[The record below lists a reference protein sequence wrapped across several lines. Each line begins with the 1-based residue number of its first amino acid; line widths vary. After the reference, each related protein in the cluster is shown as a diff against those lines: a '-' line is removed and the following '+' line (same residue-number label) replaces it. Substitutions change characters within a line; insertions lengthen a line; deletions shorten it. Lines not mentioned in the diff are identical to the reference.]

1 MDNLDYALSGEA
13 SKRKNEGFVVEAK
26 PRQEPTQDEA
36 VAFSI
41 EIIKALEEKVKAHNL
56 EFPKKVTIL
65 QLKKV
70 FCNAVSEYEK
80 TEGISNTIW
89 AFSRVNMY
97 SRMVSGKVFKLKEV
111 LEAEQNITYNRFTE
125 ITALWIPLEEDFV
138 EAALLVES
146 KNLHYS
152 FKTLDELYL
161 TFQPT
166 QSFLY

>member
-1 MDNLDYALSGEA
+1 MDNLDYEFSGQA
-13 SKRKNEGFVVEAK
+13 SKRRNEGFVVEAK

-41 EIIKALEEKVKAHNL
+41 EIIKALEEKVETHNL
-56 EFPKKVTIL
+56 EFPKRVTML

-70 FCNAVSEYEK
+70 FCNAVTEYEE
-80 TEGISNTIW
+80 TEGISNTVW

-97 SRMVSGKVFKLKEV
+97 SRMVSGKVFKLKDV
-111 LEAEQNITYNRFTE
+111 LEAEQNLTYNRFTE

-152 FKTLDELYL
+152 FKKLDELYL

-166 QSFLY
+166 QPFLY